1 MATIND
7 LLYNYQETNE
17 FVCSD
22 GRMSVNGICQV
33 KQPDSVDTAKITKEI
48 IEQSGSGE
56 GDGKIDLEKEKEIKD
71 KQILEDLEG
80 ESDYFPDLG
89 KEKFEWD
96 MDKEGKIENYKNT
109 ISDNINA
116 YNNFIEENLGI
127 TSEVQTGVRVAGTVA
142 GIAQGGILMAV
153 APWAI
158 PVLAGGAI
166 NNAER
171 ERIEEITEKDK
182 QGDIETVD
190 MMTYNV
196 PGYGEP
202 GFNPHHDA
210 GDKPDFRDTNQNQ
223 GVTPDDG
230 FDQSSSGGYQQSK
243 GSHHF

>member
-7 LLYNYQETNE
+7 LLYHYQDTNE

-22 GRMSVNGICQV
+22 GRMSVNGICKV

-48 IEQSGSGE
+48 IDQSGSGE

-80 ESDYFPDLG
+80 ETDYFPDLG
-89 KEKFEWD
+89 KEKKGKFEWD
-96 MDKEGKIENYKNT
+96 MDKESKIENYKNT

-127 TSEVQTGVRVAGTVA
+127 TSEIQTAARVGGTLT

-171 ERIEEITEKDK
+171 ERIEELTEQDK
-182 QGDIETVD
+182 QGDINTVD
-190 MMTYNV
+190 MMSYNAPK
-196 PGYGEP
+196 PGDE
-202 GFNPHHDA
+202 GFNIHRDE
-210 GDKPDFRDTNQNQ
+210 PDFRNTNQDQ
-223 GVTPDDG
+223 GVTADEG
-230 FDQSSSGGYQQSK
+230 FDQSSVGGYQQSR